1 MKSILCCLTLSALSA
16 FSATVGGSG
25 APLRIYTEFR
35 SAPTEAVQTSMESEV
50 SALVSPI
57 GLDVEWRSL
66 SAPRYGES
74 SAALV
79 VVTFTGRCEAVS
91 LQPHRATGGAL
102 AWTHISDGVILPFVD
117 IDCDRLHDLLQA
129 KLLQADA
136 RKRDGLL
143 GRAMAR
149 VLGHELYHVF
159 AETRHHE
166 KGGLAQPAFSAGE
179 LLSDDFNFGEKEFRT
194 LSTSKLRSLLS
205 FRKPTGDKPRNGH
218 EAYAANACNSCHG
231 DHGQGTHFAPPLRGK
246 SLDPKA
252 LTARFEKKREDMY
265 RRARNMKLDWQ
276 FPSDEE
282 VANIITV
289 LEAGLD

>member
-35 SAPTEAVQTSMESEV
+35 STPTQAVETSMESEMA
-50 SALVSPI
+50 ALVSPI

-66 SAPRYGES
+66 AAPRYGES
-74 SAALV
+74 SSALV
-79 VVTFTGRCEAVS
+79 VVTFTGTCEAVR
-91 LQPHRATGGAL
+91 LQPHRAVGGAL

-129 KLLQADA
+129 KLLQSDA
-136 RKRDGLL
+136 RKRDQLL
-143 GRAMAR
+143 GRALAR

-166 KGGLAQPAFSAGE
+166 KGGVAQPAFTDSE

-194 LSTSKLRSLLS
+194 LSTSKLRALLR
-205 FRKPTGDKPRNGH
+205 FRKPSSDKPRNGQ
-218 EAYAANACNSCHG
+218 EAYTANGCNSCHG
-231 DHGQGTHFAPPLRGK
+231 DHGQGTHWAPALRGK
-246 SLDPKA
+246 SLDPKL
-252 LTARFEKKREDMY
+252 LTVRFEKKREDMY
-265 RRARNMKLDWQ
+265 RRARNMKLDWR

-282 VANIITV
+282 IAGIMAA
-289 LEAGLD
+289 LETGLD

>member
-1 MKSILCCLTLSALSA
+1 MRPILRCLTLSALFALSGTA
-16 FSATVGGSG
+16 GGSG

-35 SAPTEAVQTSMESEV
+35 TAPPQAVEASLESEV
-50 SALVSPI
+50 SSLVSPI

-66 SAPRYGES
+66 AVPRYGEA

-79 VVTFTGRCEAVS
+79 VVTFTGRCDADR

-129 KLLQADA
+129 SLLRADA
-136 RKRDGLL
+136 RRREQLF
-143 GRAMAR
+143 GRAVAR

-166 KGGLAQPAFSAGE
+166 RGGVARPAFSAGE
-179 LLSDDFNFGEKEFRT
+179 LLSEDFSFGEKEFRT
-194 LSTSKLRSLLS
+194 LSTSKLRALLH
-205 FRKPTGDKPRNGH
+205 FRKPFGDKPRDGR
-218 EAYAANACNSCHG
+218 EAYAANGCASCHG
-231 DHGQGTHFAPPLRGK
+231 DHGQGTRWAPALRGK
-246 SLDPKA
+246 SLDSK
-252 LTARFEKKREDMY
+252 LLSTHFEKKREDMY

-276 FPSDEE
+276 FPTDEE
-282 VANIITV
+282 IAGIMAALDT
-289 LEAGLD
+289 GLD